1 MSLLRA
7 GPGKLFNM
15 MERKRIL
22 TRLEKAALIII
33 VILAI
38 VIVGLILRD
47 QIEEYLKIFME
58 WYTGENKGI

>member
-1 MSLLRA
+1 
-7 GPGKLFNM
+7 M